1 MTTPTELMA
10 TFLVAARGLL
20 TPNLMKYS
28 ADLDGD
34 KILARIVVLNGI
46 SEDELDYLY
55 EILGHVVGHIGG
67 TADFELIRAETAQD
81 AEATPERTILLYE
94 AHAIEQDRMSR
105 SRALYG

>member
-34 KILARIVVLNGI
+34 KVIARIVVLDEI
-46 SEDELDYLY
+46 SEEELDYVY
-55 EILGHVVGHIGG
+55 EILGHVVGHTGG
-67 TADFELIRAETAQD
+67 TADFELIRVETAQD
-81 AEATPERTILLYE
+81 AEATPKRAFLLYE
-94 AHAIEQDRMSR
+94 AHSIEQQRMMR
-105 SRALYG
+105 VRAR